1 MKYQPVEIKLLA
13 HIETTSFDEAIWQ
26 FEFDDDIS
34 ILLLIDYALEQFQ
47 QKKVQ
52 AQDDY
57 VVPEHLSE
65 QLGQQN
71 LGLKISE
78 SYTFTE
84 LLQFLIFTQA
94 ADVKDALSN
103 MLFGTTE
110 QANLILSERATHYH
124 LKLKKEGTQNQ
135 FKYLFLLLRKIY
147 TYPAEIRKLFFIKEL
162 NFKGKSYLPQTL
174 LMAQNVLEVLYL
186 TNSFRKIYLT
196 FFEENQTIGFFSFL
210 DDIHRA
216 EHLIPYYHCFQV
228 QKVTPKICS
237 APSGVINI
245 LGDTY
250 FGEIYTEKRR
260 ARGQIDALQ
269 QYGYDYSFD
278 KIKAFLGENDLNI
291 ANFEAV
297 FSLENQSPLVH
308 KKPFILKA
316 DAEQTLAE
324 FKNIHLNHLVLA
336 NNHLKDYGDL
346 GLAYTLQEFDQ
357 ANISYIGAGTNQKDA
372 HSYFETTFNNKHYA
386 IFNGYWHRDTAYLDY
401 DFYALGHKNGVACL
415 NGVLLDQIARYK
427 LSHPVHKIIVICH
440 WGIDFKPIAKEQN
453 KLADIL
459 TQAGA
464 DLVIGH
470 GAHTIQP
477 IKVINQKPV
486 VFGIGNAVFN
496 SNGEYTEQNAL
507 PYGCIAR
514 LDLSKD
520 RLRIYP
526 IYTNNLKTFWQ
537 PYPVNEDDFS
547 EASNYMTS
555 LLTPQYYYAAQDDL
569 GFYVEMSF

>member
-13 HIETTSFDEAIWQ
+13 DIDTTSFDEALWQ

-34 ILLLIDYALEQFQ
+34 TLLLIDYAIEQFQ
-47 QKKVQ
+47 QKNAQ

-57 VVPEHLSE
+57 VVPKHLSE

-71 LGLKISE
+71 LGLKPSE
-78 SYTFTE
+78 HYTFTD
-84 LLQFLIFTQA
+84 LLQLLIFTQA

-103 MLFGTTE
+103 MLCGTHE
-110 QANLILSERATHYH
+110 QAYLILSKRAATYN
-124 LKLKKEGTQNQ
+124 LNLKKESTQNQ
-135 FKYLFLLLRKIY
+135 LKHLFLLVKNIY
-147 TYPAEIRKLFFIKEL
+147 SQPAEIRKLFFIKEL

-174 LMAQNVLEVLYL
+174 LMAQNVVEVLYL
-186 TNSFRKIYLT
+186 TNSFRKLYLT
-196 FFEENQTIGFFSFL
+196 FFEENQTIGFFSLL

-216 EHLIPYYHCFQV
+216 EHLIPYYHCFQAQTV
-228 QKVTPKICS
+228 RSKVCS
-237 APSGVINI
+237 TPSGIINI

-250 FGEIYTEKRR
+250 FGEIYTEKRK
-260 ARGQIDALQ
+260 AKGQIDALQ
-269 QYGYDYSFD
+269 QYGYDYSFK
-278 KIKAFLGENDLNI
+278 KIKAFLGEHDVNI

-297 FSLENQSPLVH
+297 FSLETQSPLIH

-316 DAEQTLAE
+316 DAEQTLAA
-324 FKNIHLNHLVLA
+324 FKNIHLNHVVLA
-336 NNHLKDYGDL
+336 NNHLKDYGDRA
-346 GLAYTLQEFDQ
+346 LAYTLQQFDQ
-357 ANISYIGAGTNQKDA
+357 TNISYIGAGTNQKEA
-372 HSYFETTFNNKHYA
+372 HSYFEITFNNKHYA

-401 DFYALGHKNGVACL
+401 DFYTLGPKSGVACL
-415 NGVLLDQIARYK
+415 NGVLLEQIGRYK
-427 LSHPVHKIIVICH
+427 QTNPEHKVIVICH
-440 WGIDFKPIAKEQN
+440 WGIDFKPITKEQS

-486 VFGIGNAVFN
+486 IFGIGNAVFN

-520 RLRIYP
+520 RLRLYP
-526 IYTNNLKTFWQ
+526 IYTNNLKKFWQ

-555 LLTPQYYYAAQDDL
+555 LLTPENYYAAQDDL

>member
-13 HIETTSFDEAIWQ
+13 HIDTTSFDEALWQ

-34 ILLLIDYALEQFQ
+34 TLLLIDYALEQFQ

-52 AQDDY
+52 AQDVY
-57 VVPEHLSE
+57 VVPQNMSKHI
-65 QLGQQN
+65 GQQN
-71 LGLKISE
+71 LGLKASE

-103 MLFGTTE
+103 MLCGTNE
-110 QANLILSERATHYH
+110 QVSLIFSKRAATYNLT
-124 LKLKKEGTQNQ
+124 LKNAGTQNQ
-135 FKYLFLLLRKIY
+135 LKNLFLLIRKIY
-147 TYPAEIRKLFFIKEL
+147 SYPNDIKELFFIKEL
-162 NFKGKSYLPQTL
+162 NFQGKSYLPQTP
-174 LMAQNVLEVLYL
+174 LMGQNVVEVLYL

-196 FFEENQTIGFFSFL
+196 FFGVNQTIGFFSFL
-210 DDIHRA
+210 DDIQRA
-216 EHLIPYYHCFQV
+216 EHLIPYYHCFQA
-228 QKVTPKICS
+228 QTIRPKVCS
-237 APSGVINI
+237 APSGIINI

-250 FGEIYTEKRR
+250 FGEIYTEKRK

-269 QYGYDYSFD
+269 QYGYNYSFK
-278 KIKAFLGENDLNI
+278 KIKAFLGEHDLNI

-297 FSLENQSPLVH
+297 FSLENQSPLGH

-316 DAEQTLAE
+316 DAEQTLAA
-324 FKNIHLNHLVLA
+324 FKNIHLNHVALA
-336 NNHLKDYGDL
+336 NNHLKDYGER
-346 GLAYTLQEFDQ
+346 GLVYTLQQLDQ
-357 ANISYIGAGTNQKDA
+357 ANISYIGAGVNQKDA
-372 HSYFETTFNNKHYA
+372 HNYFELSFENKRYA

-401 DFYALGHKNGVACL
+401 DFYALGHKSGVACL
-415 NGVLLDQIARYK
+415 NGVLLEQIGRYR
-427 LSHPVHKIIVICH
+427 LTHPEHKIIVICH
-440 WGIDFKPIAKEQN
+440 WGVDFKPITKEQS
-453 KLADIL
+453 KLAAIL

-464 DLVIGH
+464 DLIIGH

-477 IKVINQKPV
+477 VQIINQKPV

-496 SNGEYTEQNAL
+496 SNGEYDKHNAL

-520 RLRIYP
+520 LLRLYP

-537 PYPVNEDDFS
+537 PYPVNTEDFLK
-547 EASNYMTS
+547 ASTYMAS
-555 LLTPQYYYAAQDDL
+555 SLTPENYIATQDNL
-569 GFYVEMSF
+569 GPYIEFKF

>member
-13 HIETTSFDEAIWQ
+13 HIDTTSFDEDLWQ

-34 ILLLIDYALEQFQ
+34 TLLLIDYALEQFQ
-47 QKKVQ
+47 QKSVQ

-57 VVPEHLSE
+57 VVPGHLSE

-71 LGLKISE
+71 LGLKSSE
-78 SYTFTE
+78 HYTFIE
-84 LLQFLIFTQA
+84 LLQLLIFTQA

-103 MLFGTTE
+103 MLCGTHE
-110 QANLILSERATHYH
+110 QAYLILSKRAATYN
-124 LKLKKEGTQNQ
+124 LNLKKGSTQNQ
-135 FKYLFLLLRKIY
+135 LKHLFLLVKNIY
-147 TYPAEIRKLFFIKEL
+147 TYPAEIRNIFFIKEL
-162 NFKGKSYLPQTL
+162 NFKGKSYLSQTS
-174 LMAQNVLEVLYL
+174 LMAQNVVEVLYL
-186 TNSFRKIYLT
+186 SNSFRKIYLT

-210 DDIHRA
+210 DDIHRV
-216 EHLIPYYHCFQV
+216 EHLIPYYHCFQAQTV
-228 QKVTPKICS
+228 KPKVCS
-237 APSGVINI
+237 TPSGIINI

-250 FGEIYTEKRR
+250 FGEIYTEKRK
-260 ARGQIDALQ
+260 AKGQIDALQ
-269 QYGYDYSFD
+269 QYGYDYSFK
-278 KIKAFLGENDLNI
+278 KIKAFLGEHDLNI
-291 ANFEAV
+291 ANVEAV
-297 FSLENQSPLVH
+297 FSLEKQSPLVH
-308 KKPFILKA
+308 KKSFILKA

-324 FKNIHLNHLVLA
+324 FKNIHLNHVVLA
-336 NNHLKDYGDL
+336 NNHLKDYGDP
-346 GLAYTLQEFDQ
+346 GLAYTLQQFDQ
-357 ANISYIGAGTNQKDA
+357 ADISYIGAGTNQKEA
-372 HSYFETTFNNKHYA
+372 HSYFEITFNDKHYA

-401 DFYALGHKNGVACL
+401 DFYALGPKSGVACL
-415 NGVLLDQIARYK
+415 NGVLLEQIGRYK
-427 LSHPVHKIIVICH
+427 QANPEHKVIVICH
-440 WGIDFKPIAKEQN
+440 WGIDFKPITKEQS

-459 TQAGA
+459 TQAGS
-464 DLVIGH
+464 DLVVGH

-520 RLRIYP
+520 RLRLYP

-537 PYPVNEDDFS
+537 PCPVNEDDFS
-547 EASNYMTS
+547 EASSYMTS
-555 LLTPQYYYAAQDDL
+555 LLTPENYYAAQDDL

>member
-13 HIETTSFDEAIWQ
+13 HIDTTSFDEALWQ

-34 ILLLIDYALEQFQ
+34 TLLLIDYALEQFQ
-47 QKKVQ
+47 QKNVQ
-52 AQDDY
+52 VQDDY
-57 VVPEHLSE
+57 VVSENLSE

-71 LGLKISE
+71 LGLKHSE
-78 SYTFTE
+78 HYTFTE
-84 LLQFLIFTQA
+84 LLQLLIFTQA

-103 MLFGTTE
+103 MLCGTQE
-110 QANLILSERATHYH
+110 QAYLILSKRAATYN
-124 LKLKKEGTQNQ
+124 LNLKKGSTQNQ
-135 FKYLFLLLRKIY
+135 IKHLFLLVKNIY
-147 TYPAEIRKLFFIKEL
+147 SQPAEIRKLFFIKEL
-162 NFKGKSYLPQTL
+162 NFKGKSYHPQNL
-174 LMAQNVLEVLYL
+174 LMAQNVVEVLYL

-216 EHLIPYYHCFQV
+216 EHLIPYYHCFQAQTV
-228 QKVTPKICS
+228 RSKVCS
-237 APSGVINI
+237 TPSGIINI

-250 FGEIYTEKRR
+250 FGEIYTEKRK
-260 ARGQIDALQ
+260 AKGQKDALQ
-269 QYGYDYSFD
+269 QYGYNYSFD
-278 KIKAFLGENDLNI
+278 KIKAFLGEHDLNI

-297 FSLENQSPLVH
+297 FSLEKQSPLVH

-324 FKNIHLNHLVLA
+324 FKNIHLNHVVLA
-336 NNHLKDYGDL
+336 NNHLKDYGDPE
-346 GLAYTLQEFDQ
+346 LAYTLQQFDQ
-357 ANISYIGAGTNQKDA
+357 ANISYIGASTNQKEA
-372 HSYFETTFNNKHYA
+372 HSYFEITFNNKHYT
-386 IFNGYWHRDTAYLDY
+386 IFNGYWHKDTAYLDY
-401 DFYALGHKNGVACL
+401 DFYALGPKSGVACL
-415 NGVLLDQIARYK
+415 NGVLLEQIGRYK
-427 LSHPVHKIIVICH
+427 QANPEHKIIVICH
-440 WGIDFKPIAKEQN
+440 WGIDFKPITKEQS

-496 SNGEYTEQNAL
+496 SNGEYTEQNTL

-520 RLRIYP
+520 RLRLYP

-537 PYPVNEDDFS
+537 PCPVNEDDFS

-555 LLTPQYYYAAQDDL
+555 LLTPENYYAAQDNL

>member
-13 HIETTSFDEAIWQ
+13 HIDTTSFDEALWQ
-26 FEFDDDIS
+26 FEFDDDILT
-34 ILLLIDYALEQFQ
+34 LLLIDYALEQFQ
-47 QKKVQ
+47 QKSVQ

-71 LGLKISE
+71 LGLKPSE
-78 SYTFTE
+78 HYTFTD
-84 LLQFLIFTQA
+84 LLQLLIFTQA

-103 MLFGTTE
+103 MLCGTHE
-110 QANLILSERATHYH
+110 QAYLILSKRAATYNLN
-124 LKLKKEGTQNQ
+124 LKRESTQNLL
-135 FKYLFLLLRKIY
+135 KHLFLLVKNIY
-147 TYPAEIRKLFFIKEL
+147 SQPAEIRKLFFIKEL

-174 LMAQNVLEVLYL
+174 LMAQNVVEVLYL

-216 EHLIPYYHCFQV
+216 EHLIPYYHCFHAQTV
-228 QKVTPKICS
+228 SPKVCL
-237 APSGVINI
+237 APSGIINI

-250 FGEIYTEKRR
+250 FGEIYTEKRK

-269 QYGYDYSFD
+269 QYGYDYSIE
-278 KIKAFLGENDLNI
+278 KIKAFLGEHDVNI

-297 FSLENQSPLVH
+297 FSLEKQSPFVH
-308 KKPFILKA
+308 KKSFILKA
-316 DAEQTLAE
+316 DAEQTLAA
-324 FKNIHLNHLVLA
+324 FKNIHLNHVVLA
-336 NNHLKDYGDL
+336 NNHLKDYGDR
-346 GLAYTLQEFDQ
+346 GLAYTLQQFDQ
-357 ANISYIGAGTNQKDA
+357 VNISYIGAGTNQKYA
-372 HSYFETTFNNKHYA
+372 HSYFQITFNNKHYA

-401 DFYALGHKNGVACL
+401 DFYALGPKSGVACL
-415 NGVLLDQIARYK
+415 NGVLLEQIGRYK
-427 LSHPVHKIIVICH
+427 QTNPEHKVIVICH
-440 WGIDFKPIAKEQN
+440 WGIDFKPITKEQS

-520 RLRIYP
+520 RLRLYP

-547 EASNYMTS
+547 EVSSYMTS
-555 LLTPQYYYAAQDDL
+555 LLTSENYYAAQDDL

>member
-13 HIETTSFDEAIWQ
+13 HIDTTSFDEALWQ

-34 ILLLIDYALEQFQ
+34 TLLLIDYALEQFQ
-47 QKKVQ
+47 QKSVQ

-71 LGLKISE
+71 LGLKPSE

-94 ADVKDALSN
+94 ADIKDALSN
-103 MLFGTTE
+103 MLCGTNE
-110 QANLILSERATHYH
+110 QVSLIFSKRAATYNLT
-124 LKLKKEGTQNQ
+124 LKNAGTQNQ
-135 FKYLFLLLRKIY
+135 LKNLFLLIRKIY
-147 TYPAEIRKLFFIKEL
+147 SYPNDIKELFFIKEL
-162 NFKGKSYLPQTL
+162 NFQGKSYLPQTP
-174 LMAQNVLEVLYL
+174 LMGRNVVEVLYL

-216 EHLIPYYHCFQV
+216 EHLIPYYQCFQA
-228 QKVTPKICS
+228 QKVQPKVCS
-237 APSGVINI
+237 APSGIINI

-250 FGEIYTEKRR
+250 FGEIYTEKRK

-269 QYGYDYSFD
+269 QYGYDYSFK
-278 KIKAFLGENDLNI
+278 KIKAFLGEHDLNI

-297 FSLENQSPLVH
+297 FSLENQSPLDH

-316 DAEQTLAE
+316 DAEQTLAA
-324 FKNIHLNHLVLA
+324 FKNIHLNHVVLA
-336 NNHLKDYGDL
+336 NNHLKDYGER
-346 GLAYTLQEFDQ
+346 GLTYTLQQLDQ
-357 ANISYIGAGTNQKDA
+357 ANISYIGAGVNQKDA
-372 HSYFETTFNNKHYA
+372 HNYFELSFENKRYA

-401 DFYALGHKNGVACL
+401 DFYALGHKSGVACL
-415 NGVLLDQIARYK
+415 NGVLLEQIGRYR
-427 LSHPVHKIIVICH
+427 LTHPEHKIIVICH
-440 WGIDFKPIAKEQN
+440 WGVDFKPITKEQS
-453 KLADIL
+453 KLAAIL

-464 DLVIGH
+464 DLIIGH

-477 IKVINQKPV
+477 IQIINQKPV

-496 SNGEYTEQNAL
+496 SNGEYEKHNAL
-507 PYGCIAR
+507 PFGCIAR

-520 RLRIYP
+520 LLRLYP

-537 PYPVNEDDFS
+537 PYPVNAEDFLK
-547 EASNYMTS
+547 ASTYMTS
-555 LLTPQYYYAAQDDL
+555 SLTPENYIATQDNL
-569 GFYVEMSF
+569 GPYIEFKF

>member
-13 HIETTSFDEAIWQ
+13 HIDTTSFDEALWQ
-26 FEFDDDIS
+26 FEIDDDIS
-34 ILLLIDYALEQFQ
+34 TLLLIDYALEQFQ
-47 QKKVQ
+47 QKNVQ

-57 VVPEHLSE
+57 VVPEHLFE

-71 LGLKISE
+71 LGLKPSE
-78 SYTFTE
+78 HYTFIE
-84 LLQFLIFTQA
+84 LLQLLIFTQA

-103 MLFGTTE
+103 MLCGTHE
-110 QANLILSERATHYH
+110 QAYLILSKRAATYN
-124 LKLKKEGTQNQ
+124 LNLKKGSTQNQ
-135 FKYLFLLLRKIY
+135 LKHLFLLVKNIY
-147 TYPAEIRKLFFIKEL
+147 SQPAEIRKLFFIKEL

-174 LMAQNVLEVLYL
+174 LMGQNVVEVLYL

-196 FFEENQTIGFFSFL
+196 FFEENQTSGFFLFL

-216 EHLIPYYHCFQV
+216 EHLIPYYHCFQA
-228 QKVTPKICS
+228 QKVKPKVCS
-237 APSGVINI
+237 TLSGIINI

-250 FGEIYTEKRR
+250 FGEIYTEKRKSK
-260 ARGQIDALQ
+260 GQIDALQ
-269 QYGYDYSFD
+269 QYGYSYSFE
-278 KIKAFLGENDLNI
+278 KIKAFLGQHDLNI

-316 DAEQTLAE
+316 NAEQTLAE
-324 FKNIHLNHLVLA
+324 FKNIHLNHVVLA
-336 NNHLKDYGDL
+336 NNHLKDYGDR
-346 GLAYTLQEFDQ
+346 GLVYTLQQFDQ
-357 ANISYIGAGTNQKDA
+357 GNISYIGAGTNQKDA
-372 HSYFETTFNNKHYA
+372 HNLFEITFNNKHYA

-401 DFYALGHKNGVACL
+401 DFYALGHKSGVACL
-415 NGVLLDQIARYK
+415 NGVLLEQLARYK
-427 LSHPVHKIIVICH
+427 QTHPEHKIIVICH
-440 WGIDFKPIAKEQN
+440 WGIDFKPITKEQTR
-453 KLADIL
+453 LADIL
-459 TQAGA
+459 TKAGA

-477 IKVINQKPV
+477 IKVISQKPV

-520 RLRIYP
+520 RLRLYP

-547 EASNYMTS
+547 EASSYMTS
-555 LLTPQYYYAAQDDL
+555 LLTPENYYAAQDDL

>member
-13 HIETTSFDEAIWQ
+13 HIDTTSFDEDLWQ

-34 ILLLIDYALEQFQ
+34 TLLLIDYALEQFQ
-47 QKKVQ
+47 QKNVQ

-57 VVPEHLSE
+57 VVPGHLSE

-71 LGLKISE
+71 LGLKPSE
-78 SYTFTE
+78 HYTFTD
-84 LLQFLIFTQA
+84 LLQLLIFTQA
-94 ADVKDALSN
+94 VVVKDALSN
-103 MLFGTTE
+103 MLCGTDE
-110 QANLILSERATHYH
+110 QAYLILSKRAATYN
-124 LKLKKEGTQNQ
+124 LNLKKESTQNQ
-135 FKYLFLLLRKIY
+135 LKHLFLLVKNIY
-147 TYPAEIRKLFFIKEL
+147 SHPAEIRKLFFIKEL
-162 NFKGKSYLPQTL
+162 NFKGKFYLPQTL
-174 LMAQNVLEVLYL
+174 LMAQNVVEVLYL

-216 EHLIPYYHCFQV
+216 EHLIPYYHCFQAQTV
-228 QKVTPKICS
+228 RPKVCS
-237 APSGVINI
+237 TPSGIINI

-250 FGEIYTEKRR
+250 FGEIYTEKRK
-260 ARGQIDALQ
+260 AKGQIDALQ
-269 QYGYDYSFD
+269 QYGYDYSFK
-278 KIKAFLGENDLNI
+278 KIKAFLGEHDLNI

-297 FSLENQSPLVH
+297 FSLEKQSPLVH

-324 FKNIHLNHLVLA
+324 FKNIHLNHVVLA
-336 NNHLKDYGDL
+336 NNHLKDYGDR
-346 GLAYTLQEFDQ
+346 GLAYTLQQFDQ

-372 HSYFETTFNNKHYA
+372 HSHFEITFNNKHYA

-401 DFYALGHKNGVACL
+401 DFYALGAKSGVACL
-415 NGVLLDQIARYK
+415 NGVLLEQIGRYK
-427 LSHPVHKIIVICH
+427 QANPEHKIIVICH
-440 WGIDFKPIAKEQN
+440 WGIDFKPITKEQS

-477 IKVINQKPV
+477 IKVINQKTV

-520 RLRIYP
+520 CLRLYP

-537 PYPVNEDDFS
+537 PYLVNEDDFS
-547 EASNYMTS
+547 EVSSYMTS
-555 LLTPQYYYAAQDDL
+555 LLTSENYYAAQDDL

>member
-1 MKYQPVEIKLLA
+1 MKYQPVEIKLLT
-13 HIETTSFDEAIWQ
+13 HIDTRNFDEAIWQ

-34 ILLLIDYALEQFQ
+34 TLLLIDYALEQFQ

-52 AQDDY
+52 AQDVY
-57 VVPEHLSE
+57 VVLQNMSKHI
-65 QLGQQN
+65 GQQN
-71 LGLKISE
+71 LGLKTSE
-78 SYTFTE
+78 KYIFTE

-94 ADVKDALSN
+94 VDVKEALSK
-103 MLFGTTE
+103 MLCGTNE
-110 QANLILSERATHYH
+110 QAYLILSKRAATYNLT
-124 LKLKKEGTQNQ
+124 LKNEATQNQ
-135 FKYLFLLLRKIY
+135 LKHLFLLLRKIY
-147 TYPAEIRKLFFIKEL
+147 SYPNEIKKLFFIKEL
-162 NFKGKSYLPQTL
+162 NFQGKSYLPQTP
-174 LMAQNVLEVLYL
+174 LMGQHVVEILYL

-196 FFEENQTIGFFSFL
+196 FLEENQTIGFFSFL

-216 EHLIPYYHCFQV
+216 EHLIPYYHCFQS
-228 QKVTPKICS
+228 QTIRPKVCS
-237 APSGVINI
+237 APSGIINI

-250 FGEIYTEKRR
+250 FGEIYTEKRK

-269 QYGYDYSFD
+269 QYGYNYSFK

-297 FSLENQSPLVH
+297 FSLEKQSPLVH
-308 KKPFILKA
+308 KKSFILKA
-316 DAEQTLAE
+316 DAEQTLAA
-324 FKNIHLNHLVLA
+324 FKNIHLNHVVLA
-336 NNHLKDYGDL
+336 NNHLKDYGDR
-346 GLAYTLQEFDQ
+346 GLAYTLQQFDQ

-372 HSYFETTFNNKHYA
+372 HGHFEITFNNKHYA

-401 DFYALGHKNGVACL
+401 DFYALGPKSGVACL
-415 NGVLLDQIARYK
+415 NGVLLEQIGRYK
-427 LSHPVHKIIVICH
+427 QTNPEHKIIVICH
-440 WGIDFKPIAKEQN
+440 WGIDFKPITNEQS

-477 IKVINQKPV
+477 IKIINQKPV

-520 RLRIYP
+520 RLRLYP

-537 PYPVNEDDFS
+537 PYPVNAEDFLK
-547 EASNYMTS
+547 ASTYMTS
-555 LLTPQYYYAAQDDL
+555 SLAPENYIATQDNL
-569 GFYVEMSF
+569 GPYIEIKF

>member
-13 HIETTSFDEAIWQ
+13 HINTTSFDEAIWQ
-26 FEFDDDIS
+26 FEFDNDIS
-34 ILLLIDYALEQFQ
+34 TLLLIDYALEQFQ

-52 AQDDY
+52 AQDVY
-57 VVPEHLSE
+57 VVPQKMSE
-65 QLGQQN
+65 QIGQQN
-71 LGLKISE
+71 LGLKKSE

-94 ADVKDALSN
+94 ADVKDALSK
-103 MLFGTTE
+103 MLCGTNE
-110 QANLILSERATHYH
+110 QAYLILSKRAVTYN
-124 LKLKKEGTQNQ
+124 LNLKKENIQNQ
-135 FKYLFLLLRKIY
+135 LKHLFLLVKNIY
-147 TYPAEIRKLFFIKEL
+147 SQPAEIRKLFFIKEL

-174 LMAQNVLEVLYL
+174 LMAQNVVEVLYL

-210 DDIHRA
+210 DDIYRA
-216 EHLIPYYHCFQV
+216 EHLIPYYHCFQA
-228 QKVTPKICS
+228 QKVTSKICS
-237 APSGVINI
+237 TPSGIINI

-250 FGEIYTEKRR
+250 FGEIYTEKRK
-260 ARGQIDALQ
+260 ARGQTDALQ
-269 QYGYDYSFD
+269 QYGYDYSFE
-278 KIKAFLGENDLNI
+278 KIKAFLGEHDVNI

-308 KKPFILKA
+308 KKLFILKA

-324 FKNIHLNHLVLA
+324 FKNIHLNHVVLA
-336 NNHLKDYGDL
+336 NNHLKDYGDR
-346 GLAYTLQEFDQ
+346 GLTYTLQQFDR
-357 ANISYIGAGTNQKDA
+357 ANISYIGAGLNQKDA
-372 HSYFETTFNNKHYA
+372 HNYFEITFNNKHYA

-415 NGVLLDQIARYK
+415 NGVLLEQIGCYK
-427 LSHPVHKIIVICH
+427 QTHPVHKIIVICH
-440 WGIDFKPIAKEQN
+440 WGIDFKPITKEQN

>member
-13 HIETTSFDEAIWQ
+13 HIDTTSFDEDLWQ

-34 ILLLIDYALEQFQ
+34 TLLLIDYALEQFQ
-47 QKKVQ
+47 QKNVQ

-57 VVPEHLSE
+57 VVPGHLSE

-71 LGLKISE
+71 LGLKPSE
-78 SYTFTE
+78 HYTFTD
-84 LLQFLIFTQA
+84 LLQLLIFTQA
-94 ADVKDALSN
+94 VDVKDALSN
-103 MLFGTTE
+103 MLCGTDE
-110 QANLILSERATHYH
+110 QAYLILSKRAVTYN
-124 LKLKKEGTQNQ
+124 LNLKKGSTQNQ
-135 FKYLFLLLRKIY
+135 LKYLFLLVKNIY
-147 TYPAEIRKLFFIKEL
+147 SHPAEIRKLFFIKEL

-174 LMAQNVLEVLYL
+174 LMAQNLVEVLYL

-216 EHLIPYYHCFQV
+216 EHLIPYYHCFQTQTV
-228 QKVTPKICS
+228 RPKVCS
-237 APSGVINI
+237 TPSGIINI

-250 FGEIYTEKRR
+250 FGEIYTEKRK
-260 ARGQIDALQ
+260 AKGQIDALQ
-269 QYGYDYSFD
+269 QYGYEYSFK
-278 KIKAFLGENDLNI
+278 KIKAFLGEHDLNI

-297 FSLENQSPLVH
+297 FSLEKQSPLVH

-324 FKNIHLNHLVLA
+324 FKNIHLNHVVLA
-336 NNHLKDYGDL
+336 NNHLKDYGDR
-346 GLAYTLQEFDQ
+346 GLAYTLQQFDQ
-357 ANISYIGAGTNQKDA
+357 ANISYIGAGTNQKEA
-372 HSYFETTFNNKHYA
+372 HSYFEITFNNKHYT

-401 DFYALGHKNGVACL
+401 DFYALGPKSGVACL
-415 NGVLLDQIARYK
+415 NGVLLEQIGRYK
-427 LSHPVHKIIVICH
+427 QTNPEHKVIVICH
-440 WGIDFKPIAKEQN
+440 WGIDFKPITKEQS

-486 VFGIGNAVFN
+486 VFGMGNAVFN
-496 SNGEYTEQNAL
+496 SNGEYTEQNTL

-520 RLRIYP
+520 RLRLYP

-537 PYPVNEDDFS
+537 PHPVNEDDFS

-555 LLTPQYYYAAQDDL
+555 LLTPENYYATQDDL

>member
-13 HIETTSFDEAIWQ
+13 HINTTSFDEDLWQ

-34 ILLLIDYALEQFQ
+34 TLLLIDYALEQFQ
-47 QKKVQ
+47 QKIVQ

-57 VVPEHLSE
+57 VVPEHLSK

-71 LGLKISE
+71 LGLKPSE
-78 SYTFTE
+78 HYNFTE
-84 LLQFLIFTQA
+84 LLQLLIFTQA

-103 MLFGTTE
+103 MLCGTHE
-110 QANLILSERATHYH
+110 QAYLILSKRAATYD
-124 LKLKKEGTQNQ
+124 LNLKKGSTQKQLNH
-135 FKYLFLLLRKIY
+135 LFLLVKNIY
-147 TYPAEIRKLFFIKEL
+147 SHPAEIRKLFFIKEL

-174 LMAQNVLEVLYL
+174 LMAQNVVEVLYL

-216 EHLIPYYHCFQV
+216 EHLIPYYHCFQAQTV
-228 QKVTPKICS
+228 RSKVCS
-237 APSGVINI
+237 TPSGIINI

-250 FGEIYTEKRR
+250 FGEIYTEKRK
-260 ARGQIDALQ
+260 AKGQIDALQ
-269 QYGYDYSFD
+269 QYGYDYSFK
-278 KIKAFLGENDLNI
+278 KIKAFLGEHDLNI

-297 FSLENQSPLVH
+297 FSLEKQSPLVH
-308 KKPFILKA
+308 KKSFILKA

-324 FKNIHLNHLVLA
+324 FKNIHLNHVVLA
-336 NNHLKDYGDL
+336 NNHLKDYGDR
-346 GLAYTLQEFDQ
+346 GLAYTLQQFDR
-357 ANISYIGAGTNQKDA
+357 ANISYIGAGTNQKEA
-372 HSYFETTFNNKHYA
+372 HSYFEITFNNKHYT

-401 DFYALGHKNGVACL
+401 DFYALGPKSGVACL
-415 NGVLLDQIARYK
+415 NGVLLEQIGRYK
-427 LSHPVHKIIVICH
+427 QTNPEHKVIVICH
-440 WGIDFKPIAKEQN
+440 WGIDFKPITKEQS

-520 RLRIYP
+520 RLRLYP

-537 PYPVNEDDFS
+537 PHPVNEDDFS

-555 LLTPQYYYAAQDDL
+555 LLTPENYYAAQDDL

>member
-13 HIETTSFDEAIWQ
+13 HIDTTSFDEDLWQ

-34 ILLLIDYALEQFQ
+34 TLLLIDYALEQFQ
-47 QKKVQ
+47 QKSVQ

-71 LGLKISE
+71 LGLKHSE
-78 SYTFTE
+78 LYTFTE
-84 LLQFLIFTQA
+84 LLQLLIFTQA
-94 ADVKDALSN
+94 ADVKDTLSN
-103 MLFGTTE
+103 MLCGTDE
-110 QANLILSERATHYH
+110 QAYLILSKRAVTYN
-124 LKLKKEGTQNQ
+124 LNLKKGSTENQ
-135 FKYLFLLLRKIY
+135 LKYLFLLVKNIY
-147 TYPAEIRKLFFIKEL
+147 NQPAEIRKLFFIKEL

-174 LMAQNVLEVLYL
+174 LMAQNVVEVLYL

-216 EHLIPYYHCFQV
+216 EHLIPYYHCFQAQTV
-228 QKVTPKICS
+228 RPKVCS
-237 APSGVINI
+237 TPSGIINI

-250 FGEIYTEKRR
+250 FGEIYTEKRK

-269 QYGYDYSFD
+269 QYGYDYSFK
-278 KIKAFLGENDLNI
+278 KIKAFLGEHDLNI

-297 FSLENQSPLVH
+297 FSLEKQSPLVH

-316 DAEQTLAE
+316 DVEQTLAE
-324 FKNIHLNHLVLA
+324 FKNIHLNHVVLA
-336 NNHLKDYGDL
+336 NNHLKDYGDR
-346 GLAYTLQEFDQ
+346 GLAYTLQQFDQ

-372 HSYFETTFNNKHYA
+372 HGHFEITFNNKHYA

-401 DFYALGHKNGVACL
+401 DFYALGPKSGVACL
-415 NGVLLDQIARYK
+415 NGVLLEQIGRYK
-427 LSHPVHKIIVICH
+427 QSHPEHKIIVICH
-440 WGIDFKPIAKEQN
+440 WGIDFKPITKEQS

-477 IKVINQKPV
+477 IKMINQKPV

-520 RLRIYP
+520 RLRLYP

-547 EASNYMTS
+547 EASNYMIS
-555 LLTPQYYYAAQDDL
+555 LLTPENYYTTQDDL

>member
-13 HIETTSFDEAIWQ
+13 HINTTSFDEALWQ

-34 ILLLIDYALEQFQ
+34 TLLLIDYALEQFQ
-47 QKKVQ
+47 QKNVQ
-52 AQDDY
+52 VQDDY
-57 VVPEHLSE
+57 VVSENLSE

-71 LGLKISE
+71 LGLKHSE
-78 SYTFTE
+78 HYTFTE
-84 LLQFLIFTQA
+84 LLQLLIFTQA

-103 MLFGTTE
+103 MLCGTQE
-110 QANLILSERATHYH
+110 QAYLILSKRAATYN
-124 LKLKKEGTQNQ
+124 LNLKKGSTQNQ
-135 FKYLFLLLRKIY
+135 IKHLFLLVKNIY
-147 TYPAEIRKLFFIKEL
+147 SQPAEIRKLFFIKEL
-162 NFKGKSYLPQTL
+162 NFKGKSYHPQNL
-174 LMAQNVLEVLYL
+174 LMAQNVVEVLYL

-216 EHLIPYYHCFQV
+216 EHLIPYYHCFQAQTV
-228 QKVTPKICS
+228 RSKVCS
-237 APSGVINI
+237 TPSGIINI

-250 FGEIYTEKRR
+250 FGEIYTEKRK
-260 ARGQIDALQ
+260 AKGQKDTLQ
-269 QYGYDYSFD
+269 QYGYNYSFD
-278 KIKAFLGENDLNI
+278 KIKAFLGEHDVNI

-297 FSLENQSPLVH
+297 FSLETQSPLIH

-316 DAEQTLAE
+316 DAEQTLAA
-324 FKNIHLNHLVLA
+324 FKNIYLNHVVLA
-336 NNHLKDYGDL
+336 NNHLKDYGDRA
-346 GLAYTLQEFDQ
+346 LAYTLQQFDQ
-357 ANISYIGAGTNQKDA
+357 TNISYIGAGTNQKEA
-372 HSYFETTFNNKHYA
+372 HSYFEITFNNKHYT

-401 DFYALGHKNGVACL
+401 DFYALGPKSGVACL
-415 NGVLLDQIARYK
+415 NGVLLEQIGRYK
-427 LSHPVHKIIVICH
+427 QTNPEHKVIVICH
-440 WGIDFKPIAKEQN
+440 WGIDFKPITKEQS

-477 IKVINQKPV
+477 IKVINQKLV
-486 VFGIGNAVFN
+486 IFGIGNAVFN

-520 RLRIYP
+520 RLRLYP

-547 EASNYMTS
+547 EVSSYMTS
-555 LLTPQYYYAAQDDL
+555 LLTSENYYAAQDDL

>member
-13 HIETTSFDEAIWQ
+13 HIDMTSFDEDLWQ

-34 ILLLIDYALEQFQ
+34 TLLLIDYALEQFQ
-47 QKKVQ
+47 QKNVQ

-57 VVPEHLSE
+57 IVPEHLSE

-71 LGLKISE
+71 LGLKLSE
-78 SYTFTE
+78 HYTFIE
-84 LLQFLIFTQA
+84 LLQLLIFTQA

-103 MLFGTTE
+103 MLCGTHE
-110 QANLILSERATHYH
+110 QAYLILSKRAATYN
-124 LKLKKEGTQNQ
+124 LNLKKGSTQNQ
-135 FKYLFLLLRKIY
+135 IKHLFLLVKNIY
-147 TYPAEIRKLFFIKEL
+147 SQPAQIRKLFFIKEL
-162 NFKGKSYLPQTL
+162 NFKGKFYLPQTL
-174 LMAQNVLEVLYL
+174 LMAQNVVEVLYL

-210 DDIHRA
+210 DDIYRA
-216 EHLIPYYHCFQV
+216 EHLIPYYHCFQAQTV
-228 QKVTPKICS
+228 RPKVCS
-237 APSGVINI
+237 TPSGIINI

-250 FGEIYTEKRR
+250 FGEIYTEKRKVK
-260 ARGQIDALQ
+260 GQIDALQ
-269 QYGYDYSFD
+269 QYGYDYSFK
-278 KIKAFLGENDLNI
+278 KIKAFLGEHDVNI

-297 FSLENQSPLVH
+297 FALEKQSPLVY
-308 KKPFILKA
+308 KKSFILKA

-324 FKNIHLNHLVLA
+324 FKNIHLNHVVLA
-336 NNHLKDYGDL
+336 NNHLKDYGDR
-346 GLAYTLQEFDQ
+346 GLAYTLQQFDQ
-357 ANISYIGAGTNQKDA
+357 ANISYIGASTNQKDA
-372 HSYFETTFNNKHYA
+372 HSHFEITFNDKHYV

-401 DFYALGHKNGVACL
+401 DFYALGPKSGVACL
-415 NGVLLDQIARYK
+415 NGVLLEQIGRYK
-427 LSHPVHKIIVICH
+427 QTNPEHKVIVICH
-440 WGIDFKPIAKEQN
+440 WGIDFKPITKEQS

-520 RLRIYP
+520 RLRLYP

-537 PYPVNEDDFS
+537 PHPVNEDDFS

-555 LLTPQYYYAAQDDL
+555 LLTPENYYAAQDDL